1 MDEESWLELLDLY
14 TEMVEKQDEIICRM
28 GKIIARQAQDLQL
41 IKNDMEFSDPKLEQ
55 DIVIMEEVK
64 HDYEGYMKP

>member
-14 TEMVEKQDEIICRM
+14 TEIVEKQDEIIFRM

-41 IKNDMEFSDPKLEQ
+41 VRNDREFSDPKLDQ
-55 DIVIMEEVK
+55 DMAIMEEVR
-64 HDYEGYMKP
+64 HDYEGYTKP